1 MAGEPQDD
9 CLFCKIVA
17 GQIPATIVRETD
29 TTVAF
34 RDINPQAPT
43 HVLVI
48 PKAHHKD
55 AAALAAEAPQLAADV
70 LRETQAVADDEKLDS
85 YRTVFNTGSGAGQTV
100 WHAHAHV
107 LGGRGLEWP
116 PDNPDRTGPP
126 PTMSVRELVV
136 LGTASQVPTRHR
148 NHNGYLLRWD
158 GEGILFDPG
167 EGTQRQML
175 RAGVAA
181 HDLNRICVTHFHG
194 DHSLGLAGVIQRINL
209 DRVPHEITAHY
220 PRSGQRFFERLRY
233 ATAYRETVALTE
245 VPVAADGPLA
255 VTPAY
260 TLDAR
265 RLSHPVESY
274 GYRLTEPD
282 GRRMLPERLAAHGI
296 TGPDVGRIQRD
307 GSLGGVA
314 LDEVSEVRRGQRF
327 AFVMDTRL
335 CEGVH
340 ALAEDSD
347 LLVIESTFLDEDETL
362 ATDHGHLTAGQ
373 AARVARDAGVRHL
386 VLTHFS
392 QRYSDPEEFERQA
405 RAAGYAGELT
415 VARDLTR
422 VPVPKR
428 R

>member
-1 MAGEPQDD
+1 
-9 CLFCKIVA
+9 
-17 GQIPATIVRETD
+17 
-29 TTVAF
+29 
-34 RDINPQAPT
+34 
-43 HVLVI
+43 
-48 PKAHHKD
+48 
-55 AAALAAEAPQLAADV
+55 
-70 LRETQAVADDEKLDS
+70 
-85 YRTVFNTGSGAGQTV
+85 
-100 WHAHAHV
+100 
-107 LGGRGLEWP
+107 
-116 PDNPDRTGPP
+116 
-126 PTMSVRELVV
+126 MSVRELVV

-209 DRVPHEITAHY
+209 DQVPHEVTAHF
-220 PRSGQRFFERLRY
+220 PRSGQRFFDRLRY
-233 ATAYRETVALTE
+233 ATAYREMVALTE
-245 VPVAADGPLA
+245 APVDTDGTLA

-260 TLDAR
+260 TLDALK
-265 RLSHPVESY
+265 LSHPVESY

-296 TGPDVGRIQRD
+296 KGPDVGRIQRE
-307 GSLGGVA
+307 GSLDGVP

-340 ALAEDSD
+340 ALAEGCD

-392 QRYSDPEEFERQA
+392 QRYSDPGEFERQA
-405 RAAGYAGELT
+405 RAAGYEGELT
-415 VARDLTR
+415 VARDLMR
-422 VPVPKR
+422 IPVPKR